1 MLLRAG
7 FLIVCLLLVTLEAS
21 AQSQRTEH
29 TFKLDSPDARPAA
42 TLEDVTM
49 LVGSWT
55 GEAFGSAFEASW
67 HPPSA
72 GSMVGLFK
80 LLGDEGVNFYEI
92 LLLVEEEGS
101 LSLKVKHFTPAFEAW
116 EDKAD
121 YTQFRFVKAGDNALH
136 FQGISF
142 YRISDDE
149 MHAYIVMRSGDDVRE
164 EKLVYRRRQ
173 P

>member
-1 MLLRAG
+1 MRTSWMLICLSALFAAG
-7 FLIVCLLLVTLEAS
+7 NAG
-21 AQSQRTEH
+21 AQSHRTEH
-29 TFKLDSPDARPAA
+29 TYQLDDAEVRPAA
-42 TLEDVTM
+42 TLDNAAM

-55 GEAFGSAFEASW
+55 GEAFGSEFEASW
-67 HPPSA
+67 HPSSA

-80 LLGDEGVNFYEI
+80 LLGDDGVKFYEI

-121 YTQFRFVKAGDNALH
+121 YTQFRFVKAQDGAVH

-142 YRISDDE
+142 YAVSRDE
-149 MHAYIVMRSGDDVRE
+149 MHAYIVMRSGEELRE
-164 EKLVYRRRQ
+164 EKLIYRRR
-173 P
+173 

>member
-1 MLLRAG
+1 MVERRVLLS
-7 FLIVCLLLVTLEAS
+7 LLVLFVAVPAA

-29 TFKLDSPDARPAA
+29 TFELDDPDARPAA
-42 TLEDVTM
+42 TLEDVAM

-55 GEAFGSAFEASW
+55 GEASGSRFEASW

-80 LLGDEGVNFYEI
+80 LLGESGVQFYEI

-116 EDKAD
+116 EEKGD
-121 YTQFRFVKAGDNALH
+121 YTRFRFVKAEEGAVH

-142 YRISDDE
+142 YEVSEDE
-149 MHAYIVMRSGDDVRE
+149 LHAYIVMRSEDGLRE
-164 EKLVYRRRQ
+164 EKLVYRRR
-173 P
+173 